1 MAVFLAIA
9 LVIVLVI
16 IALGIVTLVVIIKHG
31 DVDVGVLKRL
41 PEFPVRIMT

>member
-41 PEFPVRIMT
+41 PEFLARIMT